1 MEPETNTKE
10 GPYSPMTI
18 AIFGGALL
26 IVSSAIGAFIG
37 PMFSVKGSDAAQIAI
52 IPIAQGAQTNVVVGA
67 PEEMRNI
74 SGTITAIK
82 GATFTLHNEMSGF
95 SNPSLSE
102 RIVSVTTK
110 TEISKITQKDEK
122 RFRLRWQIL

>member
-1 MEPETNTKE
+1 
-10 GPYSPMTI
+10 
-18 AIFGGALL
+18 
-26 IVSSAIGAFIG
+26 
-37 PMFSVKGSDAAQIAI
+37 
-52 IPIAQGAQTNVVVGA
+52 
-67 PEEMRNI
+67 MRNI

-122 RFRLRWQIL
+122 ALQAEMADFIKKVDATKTKPQLVLSPELSVSSVASVSDITIGSSVQVVTIENIATKKNLQQAKLLYYP